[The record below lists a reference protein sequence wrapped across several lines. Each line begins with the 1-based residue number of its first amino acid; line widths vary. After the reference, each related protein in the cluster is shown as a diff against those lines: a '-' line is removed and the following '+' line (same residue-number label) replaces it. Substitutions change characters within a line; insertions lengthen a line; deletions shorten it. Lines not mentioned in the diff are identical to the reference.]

1 MVFHTALAFEAV
13 RSIDF
18 RTLFMS
24 TSLVSVSASALLS
37 RRIACAM
44 NLTYAT
50 RVVCVASESFGLY
63 SR

>member
-1 MVFHTALAFEAV
+1 MLVFDAA
-13 RSIDF
+13 RSIDL

-24 TSLVSVSASALLS
+24 TEGFSFAASASLS
-37 RRIACAM
+37 RRIAGAM

-50 RVVCVASESFGLY
+50 RVVCVASDNFGLY